1 MTQVD
6 AAGEAASALAIRLL
20 GGFGISLGDH
30 LIGQKGW
37 RLRKART
44 LVKLLAL
51 APDRRLHRE
60 EITALLWPD
69 LDPRA
74 AANNFYQALHCARK
88 VIDAPH
94 GPSHL
99 RFNDEILVLDGGVW
113 TDVQAFE
120 AAVAHARAVRSV
132 EVYRAAIDLY
142 RGDLLPEDPYEEW
155 TLRRRE
161 QLRESYLSLLFEL
174 ARLHD
179 DRDEVAAAIEILH
192 TLLDRDLTNERAH
205 SGLMRLYAASRDRAK
220 ALRQYEALRQ
230 ILRREL
236 DVEPDPESQR
246 LFAEIAAGRFPRQPP
261 GNEPE
266 AAAGGSVPEARPPA
280 ERRGETYTN
289 LPEQGTR
296 FVGRSVEIAR
306 INSMLG
312 TRRLITLVGPPGCG
326 KTRLVQEVARAVL
339 SRFADG
345 VWLVDLAPIADP
357 RLVPQA
363 VATTLGVSE
372 QPGRPVAD
380 ALAEHMK
387 SRSLLLVLDNC
398 EHVLTGCADLAARLL
413 QRATGLRMMVT
424 SREALSTPEEQ
435 MWEVRPLSL
444 PEDPAAFPEGL
455 TRSEAVQLFIDRA
468 TSVRP
473 SFRLTPENATTV
485 AQICRQLD
493 GIPLALELAASQL
506 RLLSAEQ
513 IAMRLDRALAFR
525 NGHQGTPL
533 RHQTLKAALDW
544 SYALLGETEKV
555 VFRRLSIFAGSFN
568 LEGVEAICSQDDF
581 AAPAVLPAIT
591 RLLRAS
597 LVTVEP
603 WGSEV
608 RYRLLETVRRYAREQ
623 LRQASEVE
631 TVSTRLVNWCVQ
643 LAERAETG
651 LGGPEHSRWVERLKV
666 EYDTFRA
673 ALEFCRDRDRRAG
686 RRLAGAL
693 WQFWE
698 ARGYLS
704 EGRTWSESMLEGV
717 GKPAIDP
724 ASARVLLGAGTLAG
738 RQGDLEAAGRLLEE
752 SLRLFREVGDRWGI
766 GWALDNLGMLALSG
780 GDIERARTMFQE
792 SLEIFRQIGDRRGAA
807 CTLDNLGWAA
817 LLGGDIAGAQR
828 HFEGALAVFREIGDR
843 RGTGRALGNLA
854 NLLRVR
860 GDVRRAR
867 TLFNESA
874 QFCQSPPGKT
884 KAPGGSLRALL
895 LRLQLLSWSSFSG
908 VATVPCAGVCAG
920 YPLLAGTLGLS
931 FSWPFPLW
939 AIVVHLILLPMVI
952 PLNAVLLFGNF
963 RRHRQPFGLAAGIIG
978 GLLTLAALASHFE
991 ILSESAHD
999 LIWPGGALL
1008 VAGVILDWIA
1018 QRRITAQTVST
1029 RPMR

>member
-1 MTQVD
+1 MTQVG
-6 AAGEAASALAIRLL
+6 APAEVTPALAIHLL
-20 GGFGISLGDH
+20 GGFSISLGDR
-30 LIGQKGW
+30 LLAQKGW

-69 LDPRA
+69 LDPKA
-74 AANNFYQALHCARK
+74 AANNFYQALYCARK
-88 VIDAPH
+88 VIDAPN

-99 RFNDEILVLDGGVW
+99 RFTDEILVLDGGVW

-120 AAVAHARAVRSV
+120 AAAAGGRAARRA
-132 EVYRAAIDLY
+132 EAYRAAVDLY

-161 QLRESYLSLLFEL
+161 QLRELYLSLLFDL
-174 ARLHD
+174 ARFYEA
-179 DRDEVAAAIEILH
+179 RGEVAAAIEILQI
-192 TLLDRDLTNERAH
+192 LLSRDPTNERAH
-205 SGLMRLYAASRDRAK
+205 SGLMRLYAVSGDRVK
-220 ALRQYEALRQ
+220 AMRQYEALRQ
-230 ILRREL
+230 VLRREL
-236 DVEPDPESQR
+236 DVDPDPESQR
-246 LFAEIAAGRFPRQPP
+246 LFADIASGRFPRHPAD
-261 GNEPE
+261 EVPE
-266 AAAGGSVPEARPPA
+266 AAAGTSVPAAGPPTDRREEAF
-280 ERRGETYTN
+280 TN
-289 LPEQGTR
+289 LPESGTR
-296 FVGRSVEIAR
+296 FVGRSTEIAQ
-306 INSMLG
+306 INVMLD

-326 KTRLVQEVARAVL
+326 KTRLAQEVGRAAL
-339 SRFADG
+339 SRFER
-345 VWLVDLAPIADP
+345 VWLVDLTPVDDP
-357 RLVPQA
+357 RFVPQTIA
-363 VATTLGVSE
+363 STLGVSE
-372 QPGRPVAD
+372 QPGRPVAE
-380 ALAEHMK
+380 ALADHVK
-387 SRSLLLVLDNC
+387 GRTLLLLDNC
-398 EHVLTGCADLAARLL
+398 EHVLRASADLAARVL
-413 QRATGLRMMVT
+413 QRSTGLRIMVT
-424 SREALSTPEEQ
+424 SREPLSIPEEQ
-435 MWEVRPLSL
+435 AVEVHPLSL
-444 PEDPAAFPEGL
+444 PADPAAPPGDL

-468 TSVRP
+468 TAVRP
-473 SFRLTPENATTV
+473 SFRLTSDNATAV
-485 AQICRQLD
+485 ARICRQLD
-493 GIPLALELAASQL
+493 GIPLALELAAAQL
-506 RLLSAEQ
+506 RALSAEQ
-513 IAMRLDRALAFR
+513 IAGRLDEALVFR
-525 NGHQGTPL
+525 GGHEGGPL

-555 VFRRLSIFAGSFN
+555 VFRRLSIFPGSFN
-568 LEGVEAICSQDDF
+568 LEGVEAICSQDDI
-581 AAPAVLPAIT
+581 AAAAVLPAVT

-597 LVTVEP
+597 LVTVQP
-603 WGSEV
+603 WGREV
-608 RYRLLETVRRYAREQ
+608 RYRLLETVRRYAREKLQ
-623 LRQASEVE
+623 EAREVE
-631 TVSTRLVNWCVQ
+631 TVSLRLVDWCVQ
-643 LAERAETG
+643 LAERVETG
-651 LGGPEHSRWVERLKV
+651 LAGPQQSEWVARLEAEHDNL
-666 EYDTFRA
+666 RA
-673 ALEFCRDRDRRAG
+673 ALEFCRDRNKTAG

-704 EGRTWSESMLEGV
+704 EGRTWSESMLDRD

-780 GDIERARTMFQE
+780 GDIERARTMFEE

-807 CTLDNLGWAA
+807 CTLDNLGWAV
-817 LLGGDIAGAQR
+817 LLVGDPASAQQ
-828 HFEGALAVFREIGDR
+828 HFEGALAVFQEIGDR
-843 RGTGRALGNLA
+843 RGMGRALGNLA

-867 TLFNESA
+867 ALFKESA
-874 QFCQSPPGKT
+874 QFCQSPPSKT

-895 LRLQLLSWSSFSG
+895 LRLQLLSWSTFSG

-931 FSWPFPLW
+931 VPWPVPLW
-939 AIVVHLILLPMVI
+939 VIVVHGILLPIMI
-952 PLNAVLLFGNF
+952 PLNAVLLFVNF
-963 RRHRQPFGLAAGIIG
+963 RRHRQPFGLAAGIVG
-978 GLLTLAALASHFE
+978 GLLTLAALASHFQ
-991 ILSESAHD
+991 ILSERAHD